1 MLDSVIARRYARAL
15 YKLSYAQDEVA
26 QVMASLGDFARIF
39 AERED
44 LRRILAHPV
53 VATEDKINLI
63 RKIVEGQIALDFL
76 RFLLEKGR
84 FSLLPLIYDEFLRVY
99 RDDAGIVAAEITSA
113 LPLADDL
120 KKRLVGLL
128 GRLSGKRVELDAV
141 VDDGV
146 IGGLRLRVGD
156 HVVDGTLAARL
167 KDMGETLAGAPRGT
181 GGAP

>member
-15 YKLSYAQDEVA
+15 YKLSYAQGKVA
-26 QVMASLGDFARIF
+26 QVMAALGDFARIF

-44 LRRILAHPV
+44 LKKILTHPAI
-53 VATEDKINLI
+53 ATEDKINLI
-63 RKIVEGQIALDFL
+63 KKIVEGQIALDFL
-76 RFLLEKGR
+76 RFLIEKGR

-120 KKRLVGLL
+120 KKRLVAVL
-128 GRLSGKRVELDAV
+128 GRLTGKRVELDAV
-141 VDDGV
+141 VDDNV

-156 HVVDGTLAARL
+156 HGVNGTLAARL
-167 KDMGETLAGAPRGT
+167 KDMGETLAGAPRVT
-181 GGAP
+181 GGGP

>member
-26 QVMASLGDFARIF
+26 QVMASLRDFAGMF

-44 LRRILAHPV
+44 LRRVLAHPA

-63 RKIVEGQIALDFL
+63 KKIVEGQIALDFL

-120 KKRLVGLL
+120 KKRLVAAL
-128 GRLSGKRVELDAV
+128 GRLTGKRVDLDAV

-146 IGGLRLRVGD
+146 IGGLRLRIGD

-167 KDMGETLAGAPRGT
+167 KDIGETLAGAAPGT

>member
-15 YKLSYAQDEVA
+15 YKLSHAQDEVA
-26 QVMASLGDFARIF
+26 QVMTSLGDFAKIF
-39 AERED
+39 VEREN
-44 LRRILAHPV
+44 LRRILMHPA

-120 KKRLVGLL
+120 KKRLVALL

-167 KDMGETLAGAPRGT
+167 KDMGETLAGVPCGT

>member
-1 MLDSVIARRYARAL
+1 MLDLVIARRYARAL
-15 YKLSYAQDEVA
+15 YKLSYAQGEVA
-26 QVMASLGDFARIF
+26 RVLASLGDFAKIF

-44 LRRILAHPV
+44 LRRVLKHPA

-63 RKIVEGQIALDFL
+63 KKIVEGQIALDFL

-120 KKRLVGLL
+120 KKRLVALL
-128 GRLSGKRVELDAV
+128 GRLTGKRVELGAV

-167 KDMGETLAGAPRGT
+167 KDMGETLAGAAPGT